1 MFKVDS
7 WRHEIELSI
16 MSNSD
21 QISEDKN
28 ETQIIK
34 EDIIQ
39 ITQQLEEMSSSFLEE
54 KKVLKTIIDENSEKN
69 ETQIIKEDI
78 VQITEKLGEMS
89 SAFIEE
95 RKVLKTVIDENKY
108 MKAKI
113 EELLSLMPIINET
126 NNRFDSFLQEDYDA
140 ITDVKN
146 QVNENNKVISLIKS
160 DQQKHHDKIGRMINH
175 LKGNSESIT
184 RIKSNQQKDNDNI
197 GKMINHLKRN
207 SESISRIDSN
217 VKTNAR
223 RINSLSRTSHHHGPP
238 N

>member
-1 MFKVDS
+1 MFSIFKVDS
-7 WRHEIELSI
+7 WQHEIELSI
-16 MSNSD
+16 LSNLD

-34 EDIIQ
+34 EDI
-39 ITQQLEEMSSSFLEE
+39 
-54 KKVLKTIIDENSEKN
+54 
-69 ETQIIKEDI
+69 
-78 VQITEKLGEMS
+78 VQIAEKLGEMS

-223 RINSLSRTSHHHGPP
+223 RINSLSRNSHNHGP
-238 N
+238 NYDF